1 MAAIGPGSVLGG
13 RYRIDVLLSEVGS
26 ARFWLGID
34 TVLSRKVAIH
44 TVPNTDE
51 RAARLLEAARA
62 SASVVQANILRV
74 LDCTVEEERTWV
86 VNEWGEGSTLHDLID
101 YGPLPFE
108 RAAWLSLEVATA
120 IAEAHRVGVA
130 HGRLN
135 PESVLVTRTGEVK
148 IIGFAVNGAL
158 RGDVHQRSRYGT
170 LSPFEADVVDL
181 ASILYAATTGRWPGY
196 SPSSI
201 PEPPVDLHGPL
212 RPRQVRAGVPRDLD
226 GLCRRVLRDEGFD
239 HSLPIESAHEIHAA
253 LSDFVGEPSRWAPG
267 SIAELQHSPKE
278 VTLPHPRPSASWLHS
293 GLIPVIDAVLGP
305 EPQTAEASVPSASTL
320 SSASATPTSADGL
333 LRPTPTEPDD
343 AEGAEDGVVPGTD
356 RWLFGD
362 TPTRRTAAVMP
373 APAPIRSH
381 AHAAPHRYRGVVVG
395 LALALAIAV
404 AFVLGLRG

>member
-1 MAAIGPGSVLGG
+1 MPIGPGSVLGG

-34 TVLSRKVAIH
+34 TTLTRKVAIH

-51 RAARLLEAARA
+51 RAPLLVAAARS
-62 SASVVQANILRV
+62 SASIVQANILRV
-74 LDCTVEEERTWV
+74 LDCTVEDQLTWV
-86 VNEWGEGSTLHDLID
+86 VNEWGEGSTLHDLIGS
-101 YGPLPFE
+101 GPLPFE

-120 IAEAHRVGVA
+120 ISEAHRGDVA

-135 PESVLVTRTGEVK
+135 PESVMVTRTGEVK

-158 RGDVHQRSRYGT
+158 RREPHQSTRYGK
-170 LSPFEADVVDL
+170 LSAFEADVVDL

-201 PEPPVDLHGPL
+201 PAPPMDPHGPL

-239 HSLPIESAHEIHAA
+239 HSIPIESAHEIYAA
-253 LSDFVGEPSRWAPG
+253 LSDFVGDPAKWAPS
-267 SIAELQHSPKE
+267 SIAEIHHSPRN
-278 VTLPHPRPSASWLHS
+278 VTLPHPRPSDSWLHS

-305 EPQTAEASVPSASTL
+305 DMGPVTRPSHPGPEFEPVPH
-320 SSASATPTSADGL
+320 TPTDGL
-333 LRPTPTEPDD
+333 LRPTPESDD
-343 AEGAEDGVVPGTD
+343 GAETEVLPGTD

-362 TPTRRTAAVMP
+362 TPALRVRSMPP
-373 APAPIRSH
+373 APATTPTIQRE
-381 AHAAPHRYRGVVVG
+381 AVHRRYATLLVS
-395 LALALAIAV
+395 LAVLVAV
-404 AFVLGLRG
+404 ILAFVLGLRG